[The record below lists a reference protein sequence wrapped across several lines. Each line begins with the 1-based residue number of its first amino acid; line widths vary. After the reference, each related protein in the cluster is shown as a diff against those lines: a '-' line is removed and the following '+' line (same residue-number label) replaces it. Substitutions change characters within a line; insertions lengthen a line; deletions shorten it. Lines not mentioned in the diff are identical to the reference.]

1 MVRERF
7 CYLSPEKWTGMRV
20 QYTDVVPLWE
30 QQRKLT
36 PNHFRVLADF
46 LQLHVP
52 PKNFDMQDWV
62 NGADVPSTKCG
73 TSACIA
79 GWATTLPFARVGGVK
94 LKLISTAKEVGIQAV
109 LRPKDAGLKSGVP
122 VICYSAL
129 SLEIF
134 FGLTP
139 DEVVNLFYA
148 VDAPKSAAIQSL
160 REYASRI
167 EKEKV
172 TPPYANRWLYTR

>member
-1 MVRERF
+1 M
-7 CYLSPEKWTGMRV
+7 
-20 QYTDVVPLWE
+20 
-30 QQRKLT
+30 
-36 PNHFRVLADF
+36 
-46 LQLHVP
+46 
-52 PKNFDMQDWV
+52 
-62 NGADVPSTKCG
+62 
-73 TSACIA
+73 
-79 GWATTLPFARVGGVK
+79 
-94 LKLISTAKEVGIQAV
+94 
-109 LRPKDAGLKSGVP
+109 KSGVP

>member
-52 PKNFDMQDWV
+52 PKNFDIATEGSPAVKWPS
-62 NGADVPSTKCG
+62 NGPSVEND
-73 TSACIA
+73 SAKL
-79 GWATTLPFARVGGVK
+79 GLRQTLARAESRRSRV
-94 LKLISTAKEVGIQAV
+94 I
-109 LRPKDAGLKSGVP
+109 RPRPPSSSQPSGVRTARLG
-122 VICYSAL
+122 YL
-129 SLEIF
+129 L
-134 FGLTP
+134 L
-139 DEVVNLFYA
+139 
-148 VDAPKSAAIQSL
+148 
-160 REYASRI
+160 
-167 EKEKV
+167 
-172 TPPYANRWLYTR
+172 